1 MKTFNIESFNI
12 SVNGATAKELVVG
25 EIGAD
30 GKAEKLP
37 CDLTGRKVR
46 YLFSIQKGEEVKTV
60 SAGVLL
66 AAGVS
71 QKQIDKA
78 YSLVWGV
85 DHPSTGTGAP
95 RVTKEAAGQA
105 LTEWLS

>member
-1 MKTFNIESFNI
+1 MKTFNIETFNI
-12 SVNGATAKELVVG
+12 AINDTPVTELHVG

-46 YLFSIQKGEEVKTV
+46 YLFTVVKGEETKRV

-66 AAGVS
+66 AAGVT
-71 QKQIDKA
+71 QKQIDKT
-78 YSLVWGV
+78 YSLVWGI
-85 DHPSTGTGAP
+85 DHPSTSTGTP
-95 RVTKEAAGQA
+95 RISKETAGQA